1 MKKQELEKLKNNPI
15 SELQK
20 KLIDDYE
27 NLRKMKFDLTQGK
40 VKNIKA
46 IKEIKKTIARILTI
60 IPHPSKIKYKRK
72 GDGI

>member
-1 MKKQELEKLKNNPI
+1 MKKQELEKLKNNPL

-40 VKNIKA
+40 LKNIKA

-60 IPHPSKIKYKRK
+60 INKSI
-72 GDGI
+72 

>member
-60 IPHPSKIKYKRK
+60 MNMSNR
-72 GDGI
+72 

>member
-1 MKKQELEKLKNNPI
+1 MKKEDLEKLKNNPLP
-15 SELQK
+15 ELQK
-20 KLIDDYE
+20 RLIDDYE

-60 IPHPSKIKYKRK
+60 MNKAI
-72 GDGI
+72 

>member
-1 MKKQELEKLKNNPI
+1 MKKEDLEKLKNNPL

-20 KLIDDYE
+20 KLIDAYE

-60 IPHPSKIKYKRK
+60 MNKPI
-72 GDGI
+72 